1 MMMFSF
7 LTLDAW
13 DNFLAWLDGVDWGTV
28 VFYMAFV
35 MLAAT
40 ILTLSISLVVS
51 HSRDQAFGKEMSYQS
66 STVRYFNLSDMSNV
80 KNVSLNQFY
89 SSFPLSEQSKVREW
103 ITSVLNGEP
112 HSTYLA
118 TDVIFHRERHMAPS
132 FLKIVSAKPELGL
145 VHLESYLLRYPKP
158 TRRCT

>member
-66 STVRYFNLSDMSNV
+66 STVRVFRIDAPHDSVRYFNLSDMSNV

-103 ITSVLNGEP
+103 IT
-112 HSTYLA
+112 
-118 TDVIFHRERHMAPS
+118 
-132 FLKIVSAKPELGL
+132 
-145 VHLESYLLRYPKP
+145 
-158 TRRCT
+158 